1 MISSSPFAHENLGGG
16 GFGFGFRGGASEC
29 ADAAAGGVPAVNAEG
44 DEGRRDV
51 PGGSATPGTPGG
63 TRTAANAAAAATP
76 VQFVAVGREETRAC
90 KASS

>member
-16 GFGFGFRGGASEC
+16 GFGFRGGASEC